1 LKGNKILGFRNF
13 LRPILPPYQPK
24 KTLEME
30 KIFRLLVHGG
40 AGTILPSAMTPKL
53 EDDYKEGLKSALEIG
68 HSILSKGGSSLLAV
82 EAAVKSLEDNPLFN
96 AGKGAVFTHDK
107 KHELDAAI
115 MDGKTLKAGAIAGVT
130 NIKNPINLALK
141 VLKESDYVL
150 LSGEGA
156 EKFAA
161 KHGVKQVESSYY
173 FTDFRY
179 QQLLQIIDSDKFQL
193 DHNVEVPAGQEN
205 NKKYGTVGAVALD
218 MYGNLAAATS
228 TGGLT
233 NKRFGRV
240 GDSPIIGAGT
250 YANNLT
256 CAISAT
262 GQGETFIRNVVA
274 YDISCLMAYKG
285 LSLKEACKEVIGK
298 IHLQDPEC
306 GGVIGIDASGNFC
319 FEFNTPGMYRGQIL
333 ENAISETFIY
343 K

>member
-1 LKGNKILGFRNF
+1 
-13 LRPILPPYQPK
+13 
-24 KTLEME
+24 
-30 KIFRLLVHGG
+30 
-40 AGTILPSAMTPKL
+40 
-53 EDDYKEGLKSALEIG
+53 
-68 HSILSKGGSSLLAV
+68 
-82 EAAVKSLEDNPLFN
+82 
-96 AGKGAVFTHDK
+96 
-107 KHELDAAI
+107 

-141 VLKESDYVL
+141 VLRESDYVL

-179 QQLLQIIDSDKFQL
+179 QQLLQIIDSDKIQL
-193 DHNVEVPAGQEN
+193 DHNVEVPAGLEN

-218 MYGNLAAATS
+218 MDGNLAAATS

-274 YDISCLMAYKG
+274 HDISCLMAYKG

-298 IHLQDPEC
+298 IHMQDPEC
-306 GGVIGIDASGNFC
+306 GGVIGMDALGNFC

-333 ENAISETFIY
+333 ENAIPETYIY

>member
-1 LKGNKILGFRNF
+1 MD
-13 LRPILPPYQPK
+13 
-24 KTLEME
+24 KTF
-30 KIFRLLVHGG
+30 KLLVHGG
-40 AGTILPSAMTPKL
+40 AGTILALAMTLKL
-53 EDDYKEGLKSALEIG
+53 EQDYRDGLKAALQMG
-68 HSILSKGGSSLLAV
+68 YSILENGGSSLLAV
-82 EAAVKSLEDNPLFN
+82 EAAVISLEDNPLFN
-96 AGKGAVFTHDK
+96 AGKGAVFTHEK
-107 KHELDAAI
+107 KHELDASI
-115 MDGKTLKAGAIAGVT
+115 MDGKTLKAGAVAGVT
-130 NIKNPINLALK
+130 NIKNPVNLALK
-141 VLKESDYVL
+141 VLIESDYVML
-150 LSGEGA
+150 TGEGA
-156 EKFAA
+156 EQFAA

-179 QQLLQIIDSDKFQL
+179 QQLLQIIDSDKTQL
-193 DHNVEVPAGQEN
+193 DHNVEVPVVLEN

-218 MYGNLAAATS
+218 MEGNLAAATS

-285 LSLKEACKEVIGK
+285 LSLQDACKEVIGK
-298 IHLQDPEC
+298 IHFQDPEC
-306 GGVIGIDASGNFC
+306 GGVIGLDAKGNHC
-319 FEFNTPGMYRGQIL
+319 FEFNTPGMYRGFV
-333 ENAISETFIY
+333 EEKGTFETRIF

>member
-1 LKGNKILGFRNF
+1 
-13 LRPILPPYQPK
+13 
-24 KTLEME
+24 MD

-53 EDDYKEGLKSALEIG
+53 EEDYREGLKSALQTG
-68 HSILSKGGSSLLAV
+68 YSILAEGGSSLLAV

-107 KHELDAAI
+107 KHELDASI
-115 MDGKTLKAGAIAGVT
+115 MDGKTLKAGAVAGVT
-130 NIKNPINLALK
+130 NIKNPVNLALK
-141 VLKESDYVL
+141 VLSESDYVML
-150 LSGEGA
+150 TGEGA
-156 EKFAA
+156 EQFAA

-179 QQLLQIIDSDKFQL
+179 QQLLQIIDSDKIQL
-193 DHNVEVPAGQEN
+193 DHNIEVPVSSEN

-218 MYGNLAAATS
+218 MEGNLAAATS

-233 NKRFGRV
+233 NKRFGRI

-250 YANNLT
+250 YANNDT

-285 LSLKEACKEVIGK
+285 LTLKNACQEVISK
-298 IHLQDPEC
+298 INIQDPEC
-306 GGVIGIDASGNFC
+306 GGVIGLDAKGNHC
-319 FEFNTPGMYRGQIL
+319 FEFNTLGMYRGFME
-333 ENAISETFIY
+333 ENGTFKIFIY

>member
-1 LKGNKILGFRNF
+1 
-13 LRPILPPYQPK
+13 
-24 KTLEME
+24 MD
-30 KIFRLLVHGG
+30 KIFRLIVHGG
-40 AGTILPSAMTPKL
+40 AGTILPSVMTPKL
-53 EDDYKEGLKSALEIG
+53 EEDYREGLKSSLHTG
-68 HSILSKGGSSLLAV
+68 YSILAEGGSSLLAV

-107 KHELDAAI
+107 KHQLDASI
-115 MDGKTLKAGAIAGVT
+115 MDGKTLKAGAVAGVT
-130 NIKNPINLALK
+130 NIKNPVNLALK
-141 VLKESDYVL
+141 VLSESEYVML
-150 LSGEGA
+150 TGEGA
-156 EKFAA
+156 EQFAA

-179 QQLLQIIDSDKFQL
+179 QQLLQIIDSDKIQL
-193 DHNVEVPAGQEN
+193 DHNVEVPVVLEN

-218 MYGNLAAATS
+218 MEGNLAAATS

-250 YANNLT
+250 YANNQT

-274 YDISCLMAYKG
+274 YDISCHMAYKG
-285 LSLKEACKEVIGK
+285 FSLKNACQEVISK
-298 IHLQDPEC
+298 IHIQDPEC
-306 GGVIGIDASGNFC
+306 GGVIGIDAEGNYC
-319 FEFNTPGMYRGQIL
+319 FEFNTQGMYRGFIL
-333 ENAISETFIY
+333 ENGSFETSIF

>member
-1 LKGNKILGFRNF
+1 MILF
-13 LRPILPPYQPK
+13 LNTILLNILPS
-24 KTLEME
+24 KTLEMD

-53 EDDYKEGLKSALEIG
+53 EEDYREGLKSALQTG
-68 HSILSKGGSSLLAV
+68 YSILAEGGSSLLAV

-107 KHELDAAI
+107 KHELDASI
-115 MDGKTLKAGAIAGVT
+115 MDGKTLKAGAVAGVT
-130 NIKNPINLALK
+130 NIKNPVNLALK
-141 VLKESDYVL
+141 VLSESDYVML
-150 LSGEGA
+150 TGEGA
-156 EKFAA
+156 EQFAA

-179 QQLLQIIDSDKFQL
+179 QQLLQIIDSDKIQL
-193 DHNVEVPAGQEN
+193 DHNIEVPVSSEN

-218 MYGNLAAATS
+218 MEGNLAAATS

-233 NKRFGRV
+233 NKRFGRI

-250 YANNLT
+250 YANNDT

-285 LSLKEACKEVIGK
+285 LTLKNACQEVISK
-298 IHLQDPEC
+298 INIQDPEC
-306 GGVIGIDASGNFC
+306 GGVIGLDAKGNHC
-319 FEFNTPGMYRGQIL
+319 FEFNTLGMYRGFME
-333 ENAISETFIY
+333 ENGTFKIFIY

>member
-1 LKGNKILGFRNF
+1 MD
-13 LRPILPPYQPK
+13 
-24 KTLEME
+24 KTF
-30 KIFRLLVHGG
+30 KLLVHGG
-40 AGTILPSAMTPKL
+40 AGTILASAMTPKL
-53 EDDYKEGLKSALEIG
+53 EQDYRDGLKAALQMG
-68 HSILSKGGSSLLAV
+68 YSILENGGSSLLAV
-82 EAAVKSLEDNPLFN
+82 EAAVISLEDNPLFN
-96 AGKGAVFTHDK
+96 AGKGAVFTHEK
-107 KHELDAAI
+107 KHELDASI
-115 MDGKTLKAGAIAGVT
+115 MDGKTLKAGAVAGVT
-130 NIKNPINLALK
+130 NIKNPVNLALK
-141 VLKESDYVL
+141 VLIDSDYVML
-150 LSGEGA
+150 TGEGA
-156 EKFAA
+156 EQFAA

-179 QQLLQIIDSDKFQL
+179 QQLLQIIDSDKTQL
-193 DHNVEVPAGQEN
+193 DHNVEVPVVLEN

-218 MYGNLAAATS
+218 MEGNLAAATS

-285 LSLKEACKEVIGK
+285 LSLQDACKEVIGK
-298 IHLQDPEC
+298 IHFQDPEC
-306 GGVIGIDASGNFC
+306 GGVIGLDAKGNHC
-319 FEFNTPGMYRGQIL
+319 FEFNTPGMYRGFVEEKGIF
-333 ENAISETFIY
+333 ETRIF